1 MKTFVSYIKKLC
13 NAKEGIEIEFKSA
26 KGGFPG
32 SFWESFSAFANT
44 NGGLIVLGVKQQ
56 GQDFIPDGLDEKTAM
71 SFKKRF
77 WDCAHNKTCVSMP
90 LLVDNDVTDVIM
102 DDGSHILIFQIPRA
116 HFSQRPI
123 YLTQNP
129 FGNVFKRNH
138 EGDYRCT
145 DEEVRLMFS
154 DANHSNCPADARILN
169 NFTIEND
176 IDAPSLKAYRNLFDL
191 RQSDHPWS
199 QLDDKQFLER
209 IGGYRIDTS
218 TAEEGLTF
226 AGMLMFGKSERITD
240 SECAPWYFVDYRERM
255 DADPQIRWT
264 DRIIPDGTWE
274 ANLFQFFF
282 RVLPRI
288 QQPLPVPF
296 ILEGNGRVDE
306 TYAHKSVREALVNS
320 IIHAV
325 WNQKGNLVIERTPTM
340 LLFSNPG
347 NMLISIESF
356 YKDGQSECRNPNLQ
370 KMFLMMGRGERA
382 GSGAETILKGWREN
396 NWLKPKIKEMVQPDR
411 VELRLQFEHGEDI
424 KKDSWEDG
432 GKDDNNI
439 IDNQI
444 NTILQDYV
452 KDAVEDISKD
462 IDKDVMNRIEKW
474 KFDELEQLL
483 DYCMEP
489 HSATEIV
496 SEMQTAD
503 RKNLS
508 RYYLMPLCSLG
519 LIKMTV
525 PDKPTSKNQ
534 RYFSTAV
541 YRLLKKKHET

>member
-1 MKTFVSYIKKLC
+1 
-13 NAKEGIEIEFKSA
+13 
-26 KGGFPG
+26 
-32 SFWESFSAFANT
+32 
-44 NGGLIVLGVKQQ
+44 
-56 GQDFIPDGLDEKTAM
+56 
-71 SFKKRF
+71 
-77 WDCAHNKTCVSMP
+77 
-90 LLVDNDVTDVIM
+90 
-102 DDGSHILIFQIPRA
+102 
-116 HFSQRPI
+116 
-123 YLTQNP
+123 
-129 FGNVFKRNH
+129 
-138 EGDYRCT
+138 
-145 DEEVRLMFS
+145 
-154 DANHSNCPADARILN
+154 
-169 NFTIEND
+169 
-176 IDAPSLKAYRNLFDL
+176 
-191 RQSDHPWS
+191 
-199 QLDDKQFLER
+199 
-209 IGGYRIDTS
+209 
-218 TAEEGLTF
+218 
-226 AGMLMFGKSERITD
+226 
-240 SECAPWYFVDYRERM
+240 
-255 DADPQIRWT
+255 
-264 DRIIPDGTWE
+264 
-274 ANLFQFFF
+274 
-282 RVLPRI
+282 
-288 QQPLPVPF
+288 
-296 ILEGNGRVDE
+296 
-306 TYAHKSVREALVNS
+306 
-320 IIHAV
+320 
-325 WNQKGNLVIERTPTM
+325 
-340 LLFSNPG
+340 
-347 NMLISIESF
+347 
-356 YKDGQSECRNPNLQ
+356 
-370 KMFLMMGRGERA
+370 MGRGERA

-411 VELRLQFEHGEDI
+411 VELMLQFEHGEDI